1 MIDPAVAHVELPYDQ
16 GHQWHLV
23 VGGQRAV
30 VSERSAMV
38 LIGRFGIPESSGQ
51 LQQDGLAGT
60 AEEIGNDYRLSK
72 KAREL
77 LESVGVEI
85 GS

>member
-1 MIDPAVAHVELPYDQ
+1 MSAHIELPYDR

-23 VGGQRAV
+23 VGSEKAV
-30 VSERSAMV
+30 VSERAALV
-38 LIGRFGIPESSGQ
+38 LIGKFKVPESSGQ
-51 LQQDGLAGT
+51 LQQEDLVGT

-77 LESVGVEI
+77 LESAGVEI